1 MNEDLP
7 TLYLNVIEDMYI
19 NIYKRASKKAKSLCD
34 KMECF
39 NVGIWTY
46 SSYSYFLLLNYIA
59 ADAYDEVLCTLYA
72 NYVAEDKGGK
82 RRPKNKWCDVIRRV
96 AVMREKLK

>member
-46 SSYSYFLLLNYIA
+46 SSYSYFLLLNYMHMMR
-59 ADAYDEVLCTLYA
+59 CYA
-72 NYVAEDKGGK
+72 HCMRIMLRKTKEEKEG
-82 RRPKNKWCDVIRRV
+82 RRING
-96 AVMREKLK
+96 VM